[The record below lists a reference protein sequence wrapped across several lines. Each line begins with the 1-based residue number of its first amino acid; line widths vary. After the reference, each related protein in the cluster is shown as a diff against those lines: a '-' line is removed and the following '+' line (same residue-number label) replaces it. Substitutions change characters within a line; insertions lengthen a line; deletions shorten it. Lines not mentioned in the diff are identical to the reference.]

1 MKTMPAVDK
10 LLVCSNKV
18 YCIRHLRKLYLLFFC
33 TKLHPT
39 SSVSRLNNIL
49 TVVVCSHCIDTM
61 LYKNVLICIMAVVC
75 RKGRLNLLAAVQLF
89 LSFC

>member
-18 YCIRHLRKLYLLFFC
+18 YCARHRKLYLFA

-49 TVVVCSHCIDTM
+49 TVVCSHCIDTM

-75 RKGRLNLLAAVQLF
+75 RKGRLNLLAAVQLL